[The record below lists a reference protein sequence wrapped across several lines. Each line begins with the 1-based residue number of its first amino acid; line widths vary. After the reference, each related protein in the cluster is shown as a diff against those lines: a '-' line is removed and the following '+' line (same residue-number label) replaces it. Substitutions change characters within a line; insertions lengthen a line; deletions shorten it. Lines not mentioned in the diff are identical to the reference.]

1 VPNLVKIALASAAMG
16 LVVWGGWQAAA
27 WLPLAGKAHDL
38 AVVAGLIPAAC
49 AVYGAML
56 WMLKIEGRTELELI
70 LNKVRG
76 RSSGA

>member
-1 VPNLVKIALASAAMG
+1 
-16 LVVWGGWQAAA
+16 
-27 WLPLAGKAHDL
+27 
-38 AVVAGLIPAAC
+38 VVAGLIPAAC